1 MDTGS
6 DYLTFWYQ
14 FQHMH
19 MCIGGLGE
27 FHIAASSSRT
37 PAGCPTIQLNSGNIY
52 LGMVSEPTY

>member
-19 MCIGGLGE
+19 MCVGGLGG
-27 FHIAASSSRT
+27 FHTATSSS
-37 PAGCPTIQLNSGNIY
+37 PTIQLNSGNIY
-52 LGMVSEPTY
+52 LKMVSESTC